1 MENGSAFSISLHL
14 TFISGNII
22 IKQVEFKI
30 ITIVSKTGVCN
41 LIEDVNRG
49 GRVVELRLL
58 ESLYIYINHYQIY
71 ISKDI
76 YETYQF

>member
-30 ITIVSKTGVCN
+30 ITLGSKRGVCN

-49 GRVVELRLL
+49 GRVLELRLL

-71 ISKDI
+71 ISN